1 MVCDEWC
8 YNIIVINLAKGESIL
23 KKRNLR
29 TGGVLILIFSLLIS
43 FMAGFSVYAEDYG
56 PSDSYLGIEVL
67 DVGQGLSVVITTEAG
82 TALYDGGPR
91 TSSSKVVS
99 YLKSTGVQKLDYVI
113 ASHYD
118 EDHLNGLIGAIHAL
132 DVGTVIAPNYTTDT
146 NVYTSFMRAV
156 EEKGLTVTYAEAG
169 ASYTLGSAV
178 IQIMMPLMPTYQD
191 ENDYSVVVKVT
202 SAGKSILIMG
212 DCTTLGEGDMLLA
225 QEDVNSDILVLGHH
239 GSGSSTSQVFLDAVS
254 PSIAVVS
261 CGYDNTYGH
270 PDQSVMDRLAAAGIL
285 LYRTDLQ
292 GDVHLFTQNGSE
304 WTGNVPPSTDYSGRS
319 IPAADAP
326 VEQRTVQEA
335 PVAEAPV
342 ADVPVGSA
350 YVLNWNTM
358 KFHYPDCS
366 SVADIYPANRE
377 DVNLDRESI
386 IQQGFEPCKRC
397 NP

>member
-1 MVCDEWC
+1 MGCDDRY
-8 YNIIVINLAKGESIL
+8 YNIVRIDSAKGERSL
-23 KKRNLR
+23 KKRKLLI
-29 TGGVLILIFSLLIS
+29 GAVLILLFSFLITLG
-43 FMAGFSVYAEDYG
+43 AGVSGAEEYT
-56 PSDSYLGIEVL
+56 PSESYLGIEVL

-99 YLKSTGVQKLDYVI
+99 YLQSTGVQKLDYVI

-132 DVGTVIAPNYTTDT
+132 DVGTVIAPNYKTDT

-169 ASYTLGSAV
+169 ATYTLGSAV

-202 SAGKSILIMG
+202 SAGKSILLTG

-225 QEDVNSDILVLGHH
+225 QEDIDSDILVLGHH
-239 GSGSSTSQVFLDAVS
+239 GSASSTSQVFLDAVS
-254 PSIAVVS
+254 PSMAVVS

-285 LYRTDLQ
+285 LYRTDMQ
-292 GDVHLFTQNGSE
+292 GDLHFYTQNGSE
-304 WTGNVPPSTDYSGRS
+304 WSSNVPPSTDYSGRS
-319 IPAADAP
+319 IPTTEPP
-326 VEQRTVQEA
+326 VEQRTVDEA
-335 PVAEAPV
+335 PAAE
-342 ADVPVGSA
+342 VPAAEVPAGRA

-366 SVADIYPANRE
+366 SVADIYPDNRE
-377 DVNLDRESI
+377 DVYLDRESI
-386 IQQGFEPCKRC
+386 LSMGFAPCKRC

>member
-202 SAGKSILIMG
+202 SAGRSILIMG

>member
-1 MVCDEWC
+1 MIKSKNR
-8 YNIIVINLAKGESIL
+8 YNIHQTKGEYIL
-23 KKRNLR
+23 NKRNLR
-29 TGGVLILIFSLLIS
+29 TGAVLILIFSLLIS
-43 FMAGFSVYAEDYG
+43 FMAGFSAYAEDYA

-99 YLKSTGVQKLDYVI
+99 YLQSAGVQKLDYVI

-146 NVYTSFMRAV
+146 NVYTSFKRAV

-169 ASYTLGSAV
+169 AIYTLGSAV

-202 SAGKSILIMG
+202 SAGKSILLTG

-225 QEDVNSDILVLGHH
+225 QEDIDSDILVLGHH
-239 GSGSSTSQVFLDAVS
+239 GSASSTSQVFLDAVS
-254 PSIAVVS
+254 PSMAIVS

-285 LYRTDLQ
+285 LYRTDMQ
-292 GDVHLFTQNGSE
+292 GDLHFYTQNGSE
-304 WTGNVPPSTDYSGRS
+304 WSSNVPPSTDYSGRS
-319 IPAADAP
+319 IPTTEP
-326 VEQRTVQEA
+326 VEQRTVDEA
-335 PVAEAPV
+335 PAAEIPA
-342 ADVPVGSA
+342 GRE

-366 SVADIYPANRE
+366 SVADIYPDNRE

-386 IQQGFEPCKRC
+386 LSMGFAPCKRC

>member
-132 DVGTVIAPNYTTDT
+132 DVARGDVRQRTHERHAVKHDERVVGRGQRALATDADLHRGTRLGTGLGHLDTGHAAFEGAGDVAGGNRTEVVTAHGDDGAGHILAAGGTVTDNHCSLELLGILRKDHVDPAASLNGNQLGLVADAGDLEGRVGADLEGIRSVDT
-146 NVYTSFMRAV
+146 RDGAV
-156 EEKGLTVTYAEAG
+156 LR
-169 ASYTLGSAV
+169 
-178 IQIMMPLMPTYQD
+178 ICD
-191 ENDYSVVVKVT
+191 
-202 SAGKSILIMG
+202 
-212 DCTTLGEGDMLLA
+212 
-225 QEDVNSDILVLGHH
+225 HH
-239 GSGSSTSQVFLDAVS
+239 GCADDGLPACV
-254 PSIAVVS
+254 
-261 CGYDNTYGH
+261 
-270 PDQSVMDRLAAAGIL
+270 PDGAA
-285 LYRTDLQ
+285 D
-292 GDVHLFTQNGSE
+292 GDVLRKREERHRQASGQN
-304 WTGNVPPSTDYSGRS
+304 D
-319 IPAADAP
+319 
-326 VEQRTVQEA
+326 
-335 PVAEAPV
+335 
-342 ADVPVGSA
+342 
-350 YVLNWNTM
+350 
-358 KFHYPDCS
+358 
-366 SVADIYPANRE
+366 
-377 DVNLDRESI
+377 
-386 IQQGFEPCKRC
+386 KRFLKV
-397 NP
+397 

>member
-1 MVCDEWC
+1 M
-8 YNIIVINLAKGESIL
+8 
-23 KKRNLR
+23 KKRKLR
-29 TGGVLILIFSLLIS
+29 IGTVLILVFSILVSLGACLAVCGEEYNS
-43 FMAGFSVYAEDYG
+43 SE
-56 PSDSYLGIEVL
+56 PYLGIEVL

-118 EDHLNGLIGAIHAL
+118 EDHLNGLIGAVHAL

-342 ADVPVGSA
+342 EDVPAGSA

>member
-1 MVCDEWC
+1 M
-8 YNIIVINLAKGESIL
+8 

-29 TGGVLILIFSLLIS
+29 TGAVLILIFSLLIS
-43 FMAGFSVYAEDYG
+43 FMAGFSAYAEDYS

-91 TSSSKVVS
+91 TASSKVVS
-99 YLKSTGVQKLDYVI
+99 YLKNTGVKKLDYVI

-132 DVGTVIAPNYTTDT
+132 DVGKVIVPNYTTDT
-146 NVYTSFMRAV
+146 NVFTSFMRAV

-169 ASYTLGSAV
+169 AAYTLGSAV

-202 SAGKSILIMG
+202 STGKSILLTG

-225 QEDVNSDILVLGHH
+225 QEDVDSDILVLGHH
-239 GSGSSTSQVFLDAVS
+239 GSASSTSQVFLDEVS
-254 PSIAVVS
+254 PAMAVVS
-261 CGYDNTYGH
+261 CGADNKYGH
-270 PDQSVMDRLAAAGIL
+270 PDQGVMDRLAAAGIL

-292 GDVHLFTQNGSE
+292 GDLHFYTQGGGE
-304 WTGNVPPSTDYSGRS
+304 WIANVSPSADYSGRS
-319 IPAADAP
+319 IPTTEPPAL
-326 VEQRTVQEA
+326 QRTGDEA
-335 PVAEAPV
+335 PAAEIPA
-342 ADVPVGSA
+342 GRA

-366 SVADIYPANRE
+366 SVEDIYPGNRE
-377 DVNLDRESI
+377 DVYMDRESVLAM
-386 IQQGFEPCKRC
+386 GFAPCKRC

>member
-1 MVCDEWC
+1 M
-8 YNIIVINLAKGESIL
+8 
-23 KKRNLR
+23 KKRKLR
-29 TGGVLILIFSLLIS
+29 IGTVLILVFSILVSLGACLAVCGEEYNS
-43 FMAGFSVYAEDYG
+43 SE
-56 PSDSYLGIEVL
+56 PYLGIEVL

-118 EDHLNGLIGAIHAL
+118 EDHLNGLIGAVHAL

>member
-1 MVCDEWC
+1 M
-8 YNIIVINLAKGESIL
+8 
-23 KKRNLR
+23 KKRKLR
-29 TGGVLILIFSLLIS
+29 IGTVLILVFSILVSLGACLAVCGEEYNS
-43 FMAGFSVYAEDYG
+43 
-56 PSDSYLGIEVL
+56 SDPYLGIEVL

-99 YLKSTGVQKLDYVI
+99 YLQNTGVQKLDYVI

-156 EEKGLTVTYAEAG
+156 KEKGLTVTYAEAG
-169 ASYTLGSAV
+169 SAYTLGSAV

-202 SAGKSILIMG
+202 SAGKSILITG

-225 QEDVNSDILVLGHH
+225 QEDIDSDILVLGHH
-239 GSGSSTSQVFLDAVS
+239 GSASSTSQVFLDAVS
-254 PSIAVVS
+254 PTMAVVS

-285 LYRTDLQ
+285 LYRTDMQ
-292 GDVHLFTQNGSE
+292 GDLHFYTQNGSE
-304 WTGNVPPSTDYSGRS
+304 WSSNVPPSTDYSGRTVP
-319 IPAADAP
+319 ITEAP
-326 VEQRTVQEA
+326 VEQRTVYED
-335 PVAEAPV
+335 PVVEAPV
-342 ADVPVGSA
+342 ADTPAGMA

-377 DVNLDRESI
+377 DVYMERESI
-386 IQQGFEPCKRC
+386 LSMGFAPCKRC